1 MKKFRNAAV
10 GLVVIG
16 FTLVLTL
23 CTYYNINMGKVSKD
37 STPKEVTIKAGSIN
51 SIATTLKEN
60 HLIKNKTIFNPGSVG
75 MPIEMLNDNI
85 NDKTNK
91 FSTVSS
97 YMILEG
103 NLNSKELGAF
113 SINLVRLPY
122 DIEKEVKL
130 LEASNLPS
138 KERLIK
144 ELKSATNCH

>member
-1 MKKFRNAAV
+1 
-10 GLVVIG
+10 
-16 FTLVLTL
+16 
-23 CTYYNINMGKVSKD
+23 
-37 STPKEVTIKAGSIN
+37 
-51 SIATTLKEN
+51 
-60 HLIKNKTIFNPGSVG
+60 
-75 MPIEMLNDNI
+75 
-85 NDKTNK
+85 
-91 FSTVSS
+91 
-97 YMILEG
+97 MILEG

>member
-1 MKKFRNAAV
+1 
-10 GLVVIG
+10 
-16 FTLVLTL
+16 
-23 CTYYNINMGKVSKD
+23 
-37 STPKEVTIKAGSIN
+37 
-51 SIATTLKEN
+51 
-60 HLIKNKTIFNPGSVG
+60 